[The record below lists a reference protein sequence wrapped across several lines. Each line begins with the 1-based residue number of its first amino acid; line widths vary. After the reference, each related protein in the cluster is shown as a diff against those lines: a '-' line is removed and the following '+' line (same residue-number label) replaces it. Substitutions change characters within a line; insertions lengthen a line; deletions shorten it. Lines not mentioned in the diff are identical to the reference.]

1 MTYSEHVLG
10 EALGLP
16 VPAPGEL
23 LGTHDVLPGL
33 DGGLPR
39 LPVLHPQAAQRTQV
53 QLLLHLQ
60 DLIPAH
66 QRRGSGRGCH
76 SFRIHPITTTRWI
89 KFFFYTYV
97 RIQIRI
103 QLSSWIRIRTQRT
116 CSNVQRKAVLRI
128 HEILVWIW
136 IRIRGSMKFWCGSGS
151 GDPCL

>member
-1 MTYSEHVLG
+1 
-10 EALGLP
+10 
-16 VPAPGEL
+16 
-23 LGTHDVLPGL
+23 
-33 DGGLPR
+33 
-39 LPVLHPQAAQRTQV
+39 
-53 QLLLHLQ
+53 
-60 DLIPAH
+60 
-66 QRRGSGRGCH
+66 
-76 SFRIHPITTTRWI
+76 
-89 KFFFYTYV
+89 V